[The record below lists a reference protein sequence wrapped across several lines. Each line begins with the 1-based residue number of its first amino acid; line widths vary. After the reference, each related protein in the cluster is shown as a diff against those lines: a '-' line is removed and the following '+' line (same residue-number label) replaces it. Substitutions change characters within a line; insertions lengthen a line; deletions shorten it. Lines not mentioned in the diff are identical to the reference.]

1 MEECIVDIENDEIFD
16 DYRYANYKS
25 LVFNN
30 FGEEIRVFQDF
41 KLGKGGILWES
52 SYVLGRFLQQLDL
65 ADKTVLELGAGTAL
79 VSIIAGYK
87 GAIVYSTD
95 ISPVLSV
102 TNLSVNYNRRLYSS
116 PVSVHELDWTN
127 ESHRSHIQAPHF
139 DYIVLSDLFYL
150 PVNST

>member
-25 LVFNN
+25 LIFNN
-30 FGEEIRVFQDF
+30 FGPEIRVFQDF

-52 SYVLGRFLQQLDL
+52 SYVLGRFLQGLDMNN
-65 ADKTVLELGAGTAL
+65 KIVLELGAGTAL
-79 VSIIAGYK
+79 VSIIAGSK

-95 ISPVLSV
+95 IAPILSV
-102 TNLSVNYNRRLYSS
+102 TNLSINYNSQLYAN
-116 PVSVHELDWTN
+116 PISVNELDWTN
-127 ESHRSHIQAPHF
+127 ELHRQNLKAPKF
-139 DYIVLSDLFYL
+139 DYLILSDLFYL